1 MTSKAA
7 SISILPRTKALLA
20 SALLT
25 TVLAVTLLMVGAV
38 PAQASSGD
46 WCFDIS
52 LSQGQGCYS
61 SHESNL
67 YAIQTWSDDS
77 LVWAWMYNTASNPDS
92 ISGYCSAD
100 GCTESLHLTTGG
112 YGYQELE
119 AYDDPVRNPDTFF
132 GTWNS

>member
-1 MTSKAA
+1 MTKAA
-7 SISILPRTKALLA
+7 SPRTWTARSKALLA
-20 SALLT
+20 STLLSS
-25 TVLAVTLLMVGAV
+25 VLALTGLAIGAS

-46 WCFDIS
+46 WCYDIS
-52 LSQGQGCYS
+52 LSPGQACYS

-67 YAIQTWSDDS
+67 YAIQAWSLHS
-77 LVWAWMYNTASNPDS
+77 LVWAWMYNTSANPAS

-100 GCTESLHLTTGG
+100 GCTEYLNLSTGG

-119 AYDDPVRNPDTFF
+119 AYDEPVADPDTFF